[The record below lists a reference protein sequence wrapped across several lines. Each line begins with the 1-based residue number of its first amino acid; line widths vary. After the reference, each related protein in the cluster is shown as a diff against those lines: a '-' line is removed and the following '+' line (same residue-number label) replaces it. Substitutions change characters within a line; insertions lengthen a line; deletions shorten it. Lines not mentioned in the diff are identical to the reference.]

1 MISMQSR
8 LIYRGSLT
16 ERILD
21 LLWQMSGHHYIKILN
36 CMCMRNEMWGVT
48 GAGLEL

>member
-1 MISMQSR
+1 MQSM

-21 LLWQMSGHHYIKILN
+21 LLWQMSALQYCVYSDVPKDS
-36 CMCMRNEMWGVT
+36 T
-48 GAGLEL
+48 Q